1 MKMMLLF
8 EIRKIFSRFKNRF
21 AALLLL
27 IVLGI
32 TSILAVNKVEY
43 VDENGNSTTGITAAA
58 NLRAVRE
65 PWSGYLTEEVLK
77 KAVEENNAVNAST
90 EANSTDIQ
98 EQNKAFA
105 KKQGFEEIRN
115 VINEAFSGW
124 RDYDYYAVDSV
135 SPDEAGTVYERRISQ
150 LKGFLDSGEEYFS
163 EAEKEYLISHFEDLE
178 TPFYYESVTGWDV
191 LLQDISTFIL
201 ILALF
206 IGFFI
211 SGIFSD
217 EFQTKADAI
226 FFSAKFGR
234 SRAIGAKIGAGF
246 LITTVFY
253 VVFIFLYT
261 MIVLGVTGFQG
272 AGCPI
277 QLTLWRSV
285 YNITYFKAYLLI
297 VGAGY
302 VGTLFAGALAML
314 CSAVTRST
322 AAAVVVPFI
331 ILCAFPFLSRIITL
345 PQICSFF
352 PDQLMEVYLH
362 IKDFDLVEI
371 GGKVMSVA
379 TLIIPVYAAVSLLLQ
394 PVVYLVYRKSEV
406 RN

>member
-234 SRAIGAKIGAGF
+234 SRAAGAKIGAGF

-285 YNITYFKAYLLI
+285 YNITYFQAYLLI

>member
-1 MKMMLLF
+1 MLLF

-234 SRAIGAKIGAGF
+234 SRAAGAKIGAGF

-285 YNITYFKAYLLI
+285 YNITYFQAYLLI

-302 VGTLFAGALAML
+302 VCTLFAGALAML

>member
-1 MKMMLLF
+1 MLLF

-77 KAVEENNAVNAST
+77 KAVEENNTVNASA

-115 VINEAFSGW
+115 VINEAYSGW

-234 SRAIGAKIGAGF
+234 SRAAGAKIGAGF

-285 YNITYFKAYLLI
+285 YNITYFQAYLLI

-314 CSAVTRST
+314 CSALTRST

-352 PDQLMEVYLH
+352 PDQLMEVYLD
-362 IKDFDLVEI
+362 IKEFDLVEI

>member
-1 MKMMLLF
+1 MLLF

-27 IVLGI
+27 IALGI

-77 KAVEENNAVNAST
+77 KAVEENNAVNASA

-234 SRAIGAKIGAGF
+234 SRAAGAKIRAGF

-285 YNITYFKAYLLI
+285 YNITYFQAYLLI

-352 PDQLMEVYLH
+352 PDQLMEVYLD
-362 IKDFDLVEI
+362 IKEFDLVEI

>member
-27 IVLGI
+27 IALGI

-77 KAVEENNAVNAST
+77 KAVEENAVVNASP
-90 EANSTDIQ
+90 EVNSTDIK
-98 EQNKAFA
+98 EQNKGYA
-105 KKQGFEEIRN
+105 KSQGFLEIRDM
-115 VINEAFSGW
+115 ISSAFSGW
-124 RDYDYYAVDSV
+124 KDYDYYAVDSV

-234 SRAIGAKIGAGF
+234 SRAAGAKIGAGF

-285 YNITYFKAYLLI
+285 YNITYFQAYLLI

-352 PDQLMEVYLH
+352 PDQLMEVYLD
-362 IKDFDLVEI
+362 IKEFDLVEI
-371 GGKVMSVA
+371 SGKVMSVA

>member
-1 MKMMLLF
+1 MLLF

-234 SRAIGAKIGAGF
+234 SRAAGAKIGAGF

-285 YNITYFKAYLLI
+285 YNITYFQAYLLI

>member
-1 MKMMLLF
+1 MLLF

-77 KAVEENNAVNAST
+77 KAVEENNTVNASA

-115 VINEAFSGW
+115 VINEAYSGW

-135 SPDEAGTVYERRISQ
+135 SPNEAGTVYERRISQ

-234 SRAIGAKIGAGF
+234 SRAAGAKIGAGF

-285 YNITYFKAYLLI
+285 YNITYFQAYLLI

-314 CSAVTRST
+314 CSAGTRST

-352 PDQLMEVYLH
+352 PDQLMEVYLD
-362 IKDFDLVEI
+362 IKEFDLVEI

>member
-1 MKMMLLF
+1 MLLF

-77 KAVEENNAVNAST
+77 KAVEENNTVNASA

-285 YNITYFKAYLLI
+285 YNITYFQAYLLI

-302 VGTLFAGALAML
+302 VGTLFAGVLAML

-352 PDQLMEVYLH
+352 PDQLMEVYLD
-362 IKDFDLVEI
+362 IKEFDLVEI

>member
-43 VDENGNSTTGITAAA
+43 VDENGNSATGITAAA

-77 KAVEENNAVNAST
+77 KAVEENNTVNASA

-302 VGTLFAGALAML
+302 VGTLFAGAVAML

>member
-1 MKMMLLF
+1 M
-8 EIRKIFSRFKNRF
+8 IS
-21 AALLLL
+21 
-27 IVLGI
+27 
-32 TSILAVNKVEY
+32 S
-43 VDENGNSTTGITAAA
+43 
-58 NLRAVRE
+58 
-65 PWSGYLTEEVLK
+65 
-77 KAVEENNAVNAST
+77 
-90 EANSTDIQ
+90 
-98 EQNKAFA
+98 
-105 KKQGFEEIRN
+105 
-115 VINEAFSGW
+115 AFSGW
-124 RDYDYYAVDSV
+124 KDYDYYAADSV

-150 LKGFLDSGEEYFS
+150 LKTFLDSGEEYFS

-234 SRAIGAKIGAGF
+234 SRAAGAKIGAGF

-285 YNITYFKAYLLI
+285 YNITYFQAYLLI

-322 AAAVVVPFI
+322 ATAVVVPFI

-352 PDQLMEVYLH
+352 PDQLMEVYLD
-362 IKDFDLVEI
+362 IKEFDLVEI

>member
-77 KAVEENNAVNAST
+77 KAVEENNTVNASA

-285 YNITYFKAYLLI
+285 YNITYFQAYLLI

-302 VGTLFAGALAML
+302 VGTLFAGVLAML

-352 PDQLMEVYLH
+352 PDQLMEVYLD
-362 IKDFDLVEI
+362 IKEFDLVEI

>member
-43 VDENGNSTTGITAAA
+43 MDENGNSTTGITAAA

-77 KAVEENNAVNAST
+77 KAVEENNAVNASA

-115 VINEAFSGW
+115 VINEAYSGW

-135 SPDEAGTVYERRISQ
+135 SSDEAGTVYERRISQ
-150 LKGFLDSGEEYFS
+150 LKTFLDSGEEYFS

-234 SRAIGAKIGAGF
+234 SRAAGAKIGAGF

-285 YNITYFKAYLLI
+285 YNITYFQAYLLI

-352 PDQLMEVYLH
+352 PDQLMEVYLD
-362 IKDFDLVEI
+362 IKEFDLVEI

>member
-150 LKGFLDSGEEYFS
+150 LNGFLDSGEEYFS

-234 SRAIGAKIGAGF
+234 SRAAGAKIGAGF

-285 YNITYFKAYLLI
+285 YNITYFQAYLLI

>member
-1 MKMMLLF
+1 MMLLF

-135 SPDEAGTVYERRISQ
+135 SPDEAGTVYELS
-150 LKGFLDSGEEYFS
+150 
-163 EAEKEYLISHFEDLE
+163 LI
-178 TPFYYESVTGWDV
+178 
-191 LLQDISTFIL
+191 
-201 ILALF
+201 
-206 IGFFI
+206 
-211 SGIFSD
+211 
-217 EFQTKADAI
+217 
-226 FFSAKFGR
+226 
-234 SRAIGAKIGAGF
+234 
-246 LITTVFY
+246 
-253 VVFIFLYT
+253 
-261 MIVLGVTGFQG
+261 
-272 AGCPI
+272 
-277 QLTLWRSV
+277 
-285 YNITYFKAYLLI
+285 
-297 VGAGY
+297 
-302 VGTLFAGALAML
+302 
-314 CSAVTRST
+314 
-322 AAAVVVPFI
+322 
-331 ILCAFPFLSRIITL
+331 
-345 PQICSFF
+345 
-352 PDQLMEVYLH
+352 H
-362 IKDFDLVEI
+362 I
-371 GGKVMSVA
+371 
-379 TLIIPVYAAVSLLLQ
+379 
-394 PVVYLVYRKSEV
+394 
-406 RN
+406 

>member
-1 MKMMLLF
+1 MLLF

-150 LKGFLDSGEEYFS
+150 LNGFLDSGEEYFS

-234 SRAIGAKIGAGF
+234 SRAAGAKIGAGF

-285 YNITYFKAYLLI
+285 YNITYFQAYLLI

>member
-77 KAVEENNAVNAST
+77 KAVEENNTVNASA

-115 VINEAFSGW
+115 VINEAYSGW

-234 SRAIGAKIGAGF
+234 SRAAGAKIGAGF

-285 YNITYFKAYLLI
+285 YNITYFQAYLLI

-314 CSAVTRST
+314 CSALTRST

-352 PDQLMEVYLH
+352 PDQLMEVYLD
-362 IKDFDLVEI
+362 IKEFDLVEI

>member
-1 MKMMLLF
+1 MLLF

-65 PWSGYLTEEVLK
+65 PWSGYLTEEMLK
-77 KAVEENNAVNAST
+77 KAVAENNTVNASA

-234 SRAIGAKIGAGF
+234 SRAAGAKIGAGF

-285 YNITYFKAYLLI
+285 YNITYFQAYLLI

-302 VGTLFAGALAML
+302 VGTLFAGVLAML

-352 PDQLMEVYLH
+352 PDQLMEVYLD
-362 IKDFDLVEI
+362 IKEFDLVEI

>member
-1 MKMMLLF
+1 MLLF

-65 PWSGYLTEEVLK
+65 PWSGYLTEEMLK
-77 KAVEENNAVNAST
+77 KAVEENNTVNASA

-285 YNITYFKAYLLI
+285 YNITYFQAYLLI

-302 VGTLFAGALAML
+302 VGTLFAGVLAML

-352 PDQLMEVYLH
+352 PDQLMEVYLD
-362 IKDFDLVEI
+362 IKEFDLVEI

>member
-1 MKMMLLF
+1 MLLF

>member
-65 PWSGYLTEEVLK
+65 PWSGYLTEEMLK
-77 KAVEENNAVNAST
+77 KAVEENNTVNASA

-285 YNITYFKAYLLI
+285 YNITYFQAYLLI

-302 VGTLFAGALAML
+302 VGTLFAGVLAML

-352 PDQLMEVYLH
+352 PDQLMEVYLD
-362 IKDFDLVEI
+362 IKEFDLVEI

>member
-234 SRAIGAKIGAGF
+234 SRAAGAKIGAGF

-285 YNITYFKAYLLI
+285 YNITYFQAYLLI
-297 VGAGY
+297 MGAGY

>member
-1 MKMMLLF
+1 MLLF

-27 IVLGI
+27 IALGI

-77 KAVEENNAVNAST
+77 KAVEENNAVNASA

-115 VINEAFSGW
+115 VINEAYSGW

-135 SPDEAGTVYERRISQ
+135 SSDEAGTVYERRISQ
-150 LKGFLDSGEEYFS
+150 LKTFQDSGEEYFS

-234 SRAIGAKIGAGF
+234 SRAAGAKIGAGF

-285 YNITYFKAYLLI
+285 YNITYFQAYLLI

-352 PDQLMEVYLH
+352 PDQLMEVYLD
-362 IKDFDLVEI
+362 IKEFDLVEI